1 MRDSVTRIREQGNSS
16 VLSRLCER
24 RGNSASLSSSQGS
37 SMCNVLLAVEEE
49 PWDIHSCIRVL
60 TVDSNTQD
68 AVEITSTMFS
78 AFVNLAELRVGSG
91 CFENVETVKLIGLPT
106 LEKVVIGDNCFTK
119 HKNRFG
125 LNEKRRFCLRNCER
139 LKELRIGRYSF
150 SDYSVCAI
158 ENMPS
163 LEVIEFG
170 EVDYVSCNFFYAS
183 MELRSESP
191 KQRMTNRP
199 IDTEIHC
206 VW

>member
-1 MRDSVTRIREQGNSS
+1 
-16 VLSRLCER
+16 
-24 RGNSASLSSSQGS
+24 
-37 SMCNVLLAVEEE
+37 MCNVLLAVEEE

-78 AFVNLAELRVGSG
+78 AFVNLAELRVESG

-125 LNEKRRFCLRNCER
+125 LNEKRRFYARNCER
-139 LKELRIGRYSF
+139 LRELRIGRYSF
-150 SDYSVCAI
+150 SDYTVCAI
-158 ENMPS
+158 EYMPS

-183 MELRSESP
+183 MELRSESSEG
-191 KQRMTNRP
+191 RMTNRP
-199 IDTEIHC
+199 VNAENPC
-206 VW
+206 GW

>member
-1 MRDSVTRIREQGNSS
+1 M
-16 VLSRLCER
+16 
-24 RGNSASLSSSQGS
+24 
-37 SMCNVLLAVEEE
+37 AVEEE
-49 PWDIHSCIRVL
+49 PWNICSCISVL
-60 TVDSNTQD
+60 TMNSNTQH
-68 AVEITSTMFS
+68 AVEITSLTLS
-78 AFVNLAELRVGSG
+78 AFVNLVEMRVEDE

-125 LNEKRRFCLRNCER
+125 LNEKRRFYARNCER

-150 SDYSVCAI
+150 SDYTVCAI
-158 ENMPS
+158 EYMPS

-183 MELRSESP
+183 MELRSESL
-191 KQRMTNRP
+191 KRRMTNRP
-199 IDTEIHC
+199 VNAEIPC

>member
-1 MRDSVTRIREQGNSS
+1 MQGEGSP
-16 VLSRLCER
+16 LLFQLCER
-24 RGNSASLSSSQGS
+24 IRNEASLSSSQGS
-37 SMCNVLLAVEEE
+37 SMCNVRMAVEEE

-68 AVEITSTMFS
+68 ATTITSTMFS
-78 AFVNLAELRVGSG
+78 AFTNLAELRVGSG
-91 CFENVETVKLIGLPT
+91 CFENVEKVELIGLPT

-125 LNEKRRFCLRNCER
+125 LNEKRRFSVRYCER

-150 SDYSVCAI
+150 SDYTVCAI

-183 MELRSESP
+183 MELRSESL
-191 KQRMTNRP
+191 KRRMTNRP
-199 IDTEIHC
+199 VNAEIPC

>member
-1 MRDSVTRIREQGNSS
+1 
-16 VLSRLCER
+16 
-24 RGNSASLSSSQGS
+24 
-37 SMCNVLLAVEEE
+37 MCNVLLAVEEE

-68 AVEITSTMFS
+68 AVELTSAMFS
-78 AFVNLAELRVGSG
+78 AFVNLVEMRVEDE
-91 CFENVETVKLIGLPT
+91 CFENVERVELIGLQT
-106 LEKVVIGDNCFTK
+106 LERVVIGDNCFTK
-119 HKNRFG
+119 HKKCFG
-125 LNEKRRFCLRNCER
+125 LNAKRHFYARNCER

-150 SDYSVCAI
+150 SDYTVCVI

-170 EVDYVSCNFFYAS
+170 EVNYVSCNFFYAS

-191 KQRMTNRP
+191 KRRMTNRS
-199 IDTEIHC
+199 IDAEIPC

>member
-1 MRDSVTRIREQGNSS
+1 
-16 VLSRLCER
+16 
-24 RGNSASLSSSQGS
+24 
-37 SMCNVLLAVEEE
+37 MCNVQMASEEE
-49 PWDIHSCIRVL
+49 PWDIHNCISVL
-60 TVDSNTQD
+60 TMNSNTQH
-68 AVEITSTMFS
+68 AVAITSLTLS
-78 AFVNLAELRVGSG
+78 AFVNLVEMRVEDE
-91 CFENVETVKLIGLPT
+91 CFENVERVELIGLQK

-119 HKNRFG
+119 HKKSFG
-125 LNEKRRFCLRNCER
+125 LNEKRHFYARNCER
-139 LKELRIGRYSF
+139 LKELMIGRYSF
-150 SDYSVCAI
+150 SDYTMCAI

-199 IDTEIHC
+199 IGAEIHC

>member
-1 MRDSVTRIREQGNSS
+1 M
-16 VLSRLCER
+16 
-24 RGNSASLSSSQGS
+24 
-37 SMCNVLLAVEEE
+37 AVEEE
-49 PWDIHSCIRVL
+49 PWDIHNCIRVL

-78 AFVNLAELRVGSG
+78 AFTNLTELRVGSG
-91 CFENVETVKLIGLPT
+91 CFENVEKVELIGLPT

-119 HKNRFG
+119 HKKCFG
-125 LNEKRRFCLRNCER
+125 LNAKRRFSVRYCER

-150 SDYSVCAI
+150 SDYTVCAI

-191 KQRMTNRP
+191 ERRMTNRP
-199 IDTEIHC
+199 IDAEIHC

>member
-1 MRDSVTRIREQGNSS
+1 MTRIVELGYSP
-16 VLSRLCER
+16 VLFQLFER
-24 RGNSASLSSSQGS
+24 IRNEASLSGS
-37 SMCNVLLAVEEE
+37 LDYTTYCEPMAVEEE
-49 PWDIHSCIRVL
+49 PWDIHNCIRVL

-78 AFVNLAELRVGSG
+78 AFTNLTELRVGSG
-91 CFENVETVKLIGLPT
+91 CFENVEKVELIGLPT

-183 MELRSESP
+183 MELRSESS

>member
-1 MRDSVTRIREQGNSS
+1 
-16 VLSRLCER
+16 
-24 RGNSASLSSSQGS
+24 
-37 SMCNVLLAVEEE
+37 MCNVQLAVEEE

-68 AVEITSTMFS
+68 ALEITSTMFS
-78 AFVNLAELRVGSG
+78 AFTKLAELRVGSG
-91 CFENVETVKLIGLPT
+91 CFENVETVKLIGLST
-106 LEKVVIGDNCFTK
+106 LERVVIGDNCFTK

-125 LNEKRRFCLRNCER
+125 LNEKCRFYVRYCER

-150 SDYSVCAI
+150 SDYTVCAI

-183 MELRSESP
+183 MELRSESL
-191 KQRMTNRP
+191 KRRMTNRP
-199 IDTEIHC
+199 IDAEIHC

>member
-1 MRDSVTRIREQGNSS
+1 MKDSVTRIVELGYSP
-16 VLSRLCER
+16 VLFKLCER
-24 RGNSASLSSSQGS
+24 IRNEASLSSSLDYTTY
-37 SMCNVLLAVEEE
+37 CEPVTVEEE

-68 AVEITSTMFS
+68 ATTITSSMLS
-78 AFVNLAELRVGSG
+78 AFTNLAELRVGSG

-125 LNEKRRFCLRNCER
+125 LNEKRRFSVRYCAR

-150 SDYSVCAI
+150 SDYTVCAI

-183 MELRSESP
+183 MELRSESS
-191 KQRMTNRP
+191 RRSMTNRP
-199 IDTEIHC
+199 NDAENPC